1 MLPGIINDKQAVQEI
16 VIVRY
21 ANCGSGKSPRAHPH
35 RKFPATS
42 TELLTVW
49 PSARQEPE
57 GTFVTNLV
65 STVLITHNF
74 AIEHSRKYGE
84 RRIPC
89 HSFTGFIPWAA
100 LLQPV
105 IRPCRTHPSFITF
118 PIFHPLLLS
127 FLLSLPLPMPPLDLF
142 SRVCGPFRRPEYKL
156 PSSVSLHE

>member
-1 MLPGIINDKQAVQEI
+1 MLPGIINDKQAVQEV

-89 HSFTGFIPWAA
+89 HSFTGFPHSLSSLASA
-100 LLQPV
+100 CYPTLS
-105 IRPCRTHPSFITF
+105 HS
-118 PIFHPLLLS
+118 PIFYHIPYLS
-127 FLLSLPLPMPPLDLF
+127 
-142 SRVCGPFRRPEYKL
+142 
-156 PSSVSLHE
+156 PSSPIFPSISSSPDATSRSLLTRLWSLS